1 MSTWIWVVFALA
13 TGIGLFWALHQLI
26 AKGNWSYFI
35 YFLAAY
41 LPFYITGLSLTYLS
55 TESVAAV
62 TVFQSIKELVVG
74 SAVLVALVY
83 QKNPLD
89 YRVRLQPTDWCM
101 GGLLLLGTLYL
112 LIPLG
117 DATFLNKALY
127 FKGMI
132 IPGLIYF
139 LGRNTQFNREEIR
152 SLFVLIFGI
161 TISAFLLNLVE
172 EFVLNAHLQQFT
184 GYPRY
189 NQIINGLEPSGN
201 FGLTWT
207 FETQAVTKRLASFF
221 SDPLELAS
229 SVLLGFTAGLIWFL
243 TSKKDYRWF
252 YLLVMVCSVGSLVF
266 SASRA
271 AFGAFFLLL
280 FFVALVFRL
289 YKVLGIGLAL
299 LLTFTVYILFFASE
313 ELYYFVLDTLTFENS
328 SSAGHVLEWVTALE
342 SMIAEPLGI
351 GLAMSGNASSVSDA
365 LRVGGENQFLIY
377 GVQLGWL
384 GMLLYVLLLGFG
396 IYYCIA
402 VFYTSP
408 YKSVARIAFVG
419 GVVKFG
425 LLLPLFTA
433 NVEIYT
439 YVSWITWWMV
449 GYSVRQYSIL
459 HFESPSHDST
469 QEMST
474 L

>member
-1 MSTWIWVVFALA
+1 MSSLVFILLALVLGAGFIWTLQEVF
-13 TGIGLFWALHQLI
+13 TKGKWA
-26 AKGNWSYFI
+26 YFI

-41 LPFYITGLSLTYLS
+41 LPFYITSLSLAYLATDS
-55 TESVAAV
+55 IAVVKSFQVLKEIVVIVA
-62 TVFQSIKELVVG
+62 LV
-74 SAVLVALVY
+74 AALVY
-83 QKNPLD
+83 QKKPLD
-89 YRVRLQPTDWCM
+89 YPFRLQAPDWCM
-101 GGLLLLGTLYL
+101 GGLLLLGSLYL
-112 LIPLG
+112 ILPIG
-117 DATFLNKALY
+117 EATFFNKALY
-127 FKGMI
+127 FKGMV
-132 IPGLIYF
+132 IPGLIYY
-139 LGRNTQFNREEIR
+139 LGRNTTFSRDEIKN
-152 SLFVLIFGI
+152 LFSLIFGVAI
-161 TISAFLLNLVE
+161 LAFILNLVE
-172 EFVLNAHLQQFT
+172 HFVLNAHIQQFT
-184 GYPRY
+184 GYTLY
-189 NQIINGLEPSGN
+189 NQVINDLEPSGN

-229 SVLLGFTAGLIWFL
+229 SVLMGFAAGLIFFL
-243 TSKKDYRWF
+243 TSKKEVGWF
-252 YLLVMVCSVGSLVF
+252 YLLVMACSVGSLIF

-271 AFGAFFLLL
+271 AFGAFFLML
-280 FFVALVFRL
+280 FFVALVFKL
-289 YKVLGIGLAL
+289 YKLLAIGFTL
-299 LLTFTVYILFFASE
+299 LLSFCVYILFFASE
-313 ELYYFVLDTLTFENS
+313 ELYYFVLDTLTFENT
-328 SSAGHVLEWVTALE
+328 SSAGHVLEWLVALE
-342 SMIAEPLGI
+342 SMAANPLGI
-351 GLAMSGNASSVSDA
+351 GLAMSGNAGSVSDA

-384 GMLLYVLLLGFG
+384 GMGFYVLLLAIG

-449 GYSVRQYSIL
+449 GFSTQHYSIIQHQAL
-459 HFESPSHDST
+459 IHDST
-469 QEMST
+469 QKLSA